1 MDALSE
7 VLRVVRLSGGL
18 FLEAEF
24 TAPWCVLSQVGP
36 EDCGPRITPPA
47 HIVAYHVVT
56 AGRLEVQ
63 VDDAPPTAVQAGQI
77 VMLPRNDVHRLASG
91 PGLKPVSSDG
101 LVQAAADGGLARLR
115 HGGGGEATRIVCGY
129 LGSET
134 AWIPLLAALP
144 RILTLDIR
152 DSGGAWIESSVRFA
166 AAELTAGHT
175 GSASVIAR
183 LSELLFAETVRRY
196 VGSLPD
202 GQRGWLAGLRD
213 PVVGRALAC
222 LHERPAHPWTT
233 EDLAREAGLS
243 RSAFADR
250 FTELIGAPPMR
261 YLGGWRMELAA
272 RALRDGGLP
281 IAKIAYEVGYESEAA
296 FNRAFKRAF
305 GQPPAAWRRQT
316 QAQSRPTT

>member
-24 TAPWCVLSQVGP
+24 TAPWCVISRVGP

-134 AWIPLLAALP
+134 AWTPLLAALP
-144 RILTLDIR
+144 RILTLEIR

-166 AAELTAGHT
+166 AAELAAGHA
-175 GSASVIAR
+175 GSASVIAK
-183 LSELLFAETVRRY
+183 LSELLFAEAVRRH

-222 LHERPAHPWTT
+222 LHERPARPWTT

-261 YLGGWRMELAA
+261 YLGGWRMQLAA
-272 RALRDGGLP
+272 RELRDGGLP

-296 FNRAFKRAF
+296 FNRAFKREF
-305 GQPPAAWRRQT
+305 GAPPAAWRRQT
-316 QAQSRPTT
+316 QAQARPTT

>member
-7 VLRVVRLSGGL
+7 VLRVVRLSGGV

-56 AGRLEVQ
+56 EGRLLVQ
-63 VDDAPPTAVQAGQI
+63 MDDAPPAVAQAGQV
-77 VMLPRNDVHRLASG
+77 VMLPRNDMHRLASG
-91 PGLKPVSSDG
+91 PGLKPVRADD
-101 LVQAAADGGLARLR
+101 LMQAAADGGPARL
-115 HGGGGEATRIVCGY
+115 HLGGGGETTRILCGY

-134 AWIPLLAALP
+134 AWNPLIAALP
-144 RILTLDIR
+144 RVLTVDVR
-152 DSGGAWIESSVRFA
+152 DGGGAWIENSVRYA
-166 AAELTAGHT
+166 AAELTAGRT
-175 GSASVIAR
+175 GSASVIAK
-183 LSELLFAETVRRY
+183 LSELLFAEAVRRY
-196 VGSLPD
+196 VGALPD

-250 FTELIGAPPMR
+250 FAELIGAPPMR

-281 IAKIAYEVGYESEAA
+281 VAKVAYEVGYESEAA

-305 GQPPAAWRRQT
+305 GTPPAAWRRQ
-316 QAQSRPTT
+316 AQSGPAT